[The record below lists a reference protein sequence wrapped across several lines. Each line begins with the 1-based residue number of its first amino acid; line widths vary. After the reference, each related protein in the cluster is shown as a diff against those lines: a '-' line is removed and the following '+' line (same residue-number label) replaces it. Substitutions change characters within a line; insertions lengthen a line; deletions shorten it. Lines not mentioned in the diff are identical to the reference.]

1 MGCDTLKRENSVRLR
16 NKRKGEKEAQGGGRK
31 KEKGK
36 VVPVINFLLVTHV
49 TIIT

>member
-36 VVPVINFLLVTHV
+36 VVLSSLIMC
-49 TIIT
+49 